1 MSTGPRRDAVD
12 EGSKGLRPSR
22 RGLFTGAAVLGAAGV
37 GAGAVAAAGRDQ
49 VRTAP
54 ASSGSVAF
62 HGAQQA
68 GITTPAQDQLVFAAL
83 DVTTDDAGALADVL
97 ARWSD
102 AVATMVTGVP
112 VGGAG
117 GLAGAADEP
126 PVDTGEAHE
135 LPAANLTVTLGY
147 GPSLFDE
154 RFGLGDK
161 RPAALTEL
169 PPLPGEQLDPTRS
182 GGDLCLQACADDP
195 QVAFHAVR
203 NLVRIGRGVI
213 AVRWMQLGFGRTS
226 STSTSQSTP
235 RNLMGFKDGTANVRA
250 EDTVDLEKF
259 VWVGG
264 AGAPAPD
271 QEWMRGGT
279 YLVARRIR
287 MLIEA
292 WDRASL
298 GEQERVIGR
307 AKGSGAPLSGTG
319 EFDAL
324 DLTAKDATGKEV
336 IDVAAHVRLA
346 APENNGGQKILRRG
360 YSYTDGLDLVT
371 GQLDAGLF
379 FICFGN
385 DPENQFTAIQR
396 RLGAKDGLTE
406 YLKHTGSAVFA
417 VPPGIAD
424 GGSWGQDLFG

>member
-1 MSTGPRRDAVD
+1 MNDTGADPA
-12 EGSKGLRPSR
+12 EGPARFRPSR

-37 GAGAVAAAGRDQ
+37 GAGAVAAASRDD
-49 VRTAP
+49 VRTVA
-54 ASSGSVAF
+54 AGSVPF
-62 HGAQQA
+62 RGAHQA

-83 DVTTDDAGALADVL
+83 DVTTNDPGVLADVL

-112 VGGAG
+112 VGGEG

-126 PVDTGEAHE
+126 PADTGEAHE
-135 LPAANLTVTLGY
+135 LPASNLTVTLGY

-169 PPLPGEQLDPTRS
+169 PPLPGEQLDPTRC

-203 NLVRIGRGVI
+203 NLIRIGRGVV

-226 STSTSQSTP
+226 STTTTQPTP

-250 EDTVDLEKF
+250 EDTADTERF

-264 AGAPAPD
+264 RGAPAAD

-307 AKGSGAPLSGTG
+307 AKGSGAPLSGTA

-324 DLTAKDATGKEV
+324 DLDAKDAAGAPV

-346 APENNGGQKILRRG
+346 APETNGGQKLLRRG

-385 DPENQFTAIQR
+385 DPENQFVAVQR

-406 YLKHTGSAVFA
+406 YLKHTGSALFA
-417 VPPGIAD
+417 VPPGTAE

>member
-1 MSTGPRRDAVD
+1 MSGTG
-12 EGSKGLRPSR
+12 GFRPSR

-37 GAGAVAAAGRDQ
+37 GAGAVAAAGRGG
-49 VRTAP
+49 VATT
-54 ASSGSVAF
+54 SVGTVAF

-68 GITTPAQDQLVFAAL
+68 GITTPAQDQLVLAAL
-83 DVTTDDAGALADVL
+83 DVTTDDPGVLADVL
-97 ARWSD
+97 ARWSE

-126 PVDTGEAHE
+126 PADTGEAHE
-135 LPAANLTVTLGY
+135 LPASNLTVTLGY
-147 GPSLFDE
+147 GPSLFDG
-154 RFGLGDK
+154 RFGLQDR
-161 RPAALTEL
+161 RPAALIDL
-169 PPLPGEQLDPTRS
+169 PALPGDQLDPTRC
-182 GGDLCLQACADDP
+182 GGDLCLQACANDP

-203 NLVRIGRGVI
+203 NLVRIGRGVV

-226 STSTSQSTP
+226 STSTAQPTP
-235 RNLMGFKDGTANVRA
+235 RNLMGFKDGTANVLA
-250 EDTVDLEKF
+250 EDTADLGRY

-264 AGAPAPD
+264 EGSPAVD

-287 MLIEA
+287 MLVEA

-307 AKGSGAPLSGTG
+307 AKGSGAPLSGTD
-319 EFDAL
+319 EFDPL
-324 DLTAKDATGKEV
+324 DLAAQDPSGAPV

-346 APENNGGQKILRRG
+346 APESNGGQKMLRRG

-385 DPENQFTAIQR
+385 DPENQFVAVQR
-396 RLGAKDGLTE
+396 KLGARDGLTE

-417 VPPGIAD
+417 VPPGTAD